1 MKATEDTSTTTA
13 IAGSE
18 SPIASDHHRLSRDEA
33 LDLCETRDISALSRR
48 ASELRDSAHQDII
61 TFSRNVFIP
70 LTKLCRDVCHYCTF
84 ANTPRPGQPAYLQID
99 EILAIAKKGAEAGC
113 TEALFTLG
121 DKPELRYDAARKALA
136 KLGHETTLSYLAEAA
151 RAVYEE
157 VGLLPHLNPGVMT
170 AEEIGAL
177 RGVSVS
183 MGIMLETISDR
194 LSEKGGPHFGSP
206 DKAPARR
213 LATIEAAGQQSVP
226 MTTGL
231 LIGIGET
238 RDERI
243 DALLAIRELHE
254 KFGHIQEVI
263 IQNFDPK
270 PGTKMENASP
280 ADESE
285 LIWTIAA
292 ARLVL
297 GAKMNIQTP
306 PNLNTGRLSRLINA
320 GINDWGGVSPVTP
333 DHVNP
338 NHDWPSVERLRR
350 ETERSGKIL
359 TERLAVYPAFATA
372 PQKWLDN
379 KTKPNT
385 LAYCDSTGFARED
398 SWEAGVS
405 EINDSENKTTF
416 GRFYS
421 DQGTSLDRVI
431 RQAEFGESLDET
443 SIVQLFEARGG
454 AVDEICAA
462 ANDMRAKAVGD
473 DITFVINR
481 NINYTN
487 ICEYKCAFCAF
498 SKGRTS
504 EQLRGKPYILDIDEI
519 ERRTSEA
526 WDRGATE
533 VCLQGG
539 IHPQYTGDTYLE
551 ICRAVRRAAPDIH
564 IHAFSPLEISH
575 GAKTSNVTI
584 AQFLEQLMS
593 AGLGSLPG
601 TAAEILDDEI
611 RKEICPDKLST
622 AEWLSIIKTAHRVGL
637 PTTSTIM
644 FGHVDHPRH
653 WARHLIR
660 LRNAQE
666 ETGGIT
672 EFVPLPFVAREAPIF
687 IKGNARLG
695 PTYREA
701 LLMHAI
707 ARLVLNS
714 VIPNIQTSWVKMG
727 PMGALDCLKSGAND
741 FGGVLMDESITRAA
755 GAKHGQQLSASR
767 MNDLIHQHKSAP
779 AAAQYALW
787 CAKGYKNCTGLC
799 SNGCETRQH
808 ANTIEVLTN

>member
-18 SPIASDHHRLSRDEA
+18 SPIASDHHRLSRAEA
-33 LDLCETRDISALSRR
+33 LVLCETRDISALSRR

-84 ANTPRPGQPAYLQID
+84 ANTPRPSQPAYLQID

-121 DKPELRYDAARKALA
+121 DKPELRYNAARKALA

-151 RAVYEE
+151 RVVYDE

-170 AEEIGAL
+170 ADEIGAL
-177 RGVSVS
+177 RDVSVS
-183 MGIMLETISDR
+183 MGIMLETVSDR

-238 RDERI
+238 REERI

-254 KFGHIQEVI
+254 KFGHIQEVL

-280 ADESE
+280 ADENE
-285 LIWTIAA
+285 LVWTIAA
-292 ARLVL
+292 ARIVL

-306 PNLNTGRLSRLINA
+306 PNLNTGRLSRLIDA
-320 GINDWGGVSPVTP
+320 GINDWGGVSPITP

-338 NHDWPSVERLRR
+338 NHDWPSVERLRH
-350 ETERSGKIL
+350 ETQRSGKIL
-359 TERLAVYPAFATA
+359 TERLAIYPAFATA

-379 KTKPNT
+379 KTKSKT

-398 SWEAGVS
+398 CWEAGVS
-405 EINDSENKTTF
+405 DTSDRENKSTYCRLSSYR
-416 GRFYS
+416 GAP
-421 DQGTSLDRVI
+421 LDRVMK
-431 RQAEFGESLDET
+431 QAESGEGLDET

-462 ANDMRAKAVGD
+462 ANGMRAKAVGD

-584 AQFLEQLMS
+584 AQFLERLTS

-707 ARLVLNS
+707 ARLVLNA

-727 PMGALDCLKSGAND
+727 PMGALECLKSGAND

-767 MNDLIHQHKSAP
+767 MGDLITSINRRPRQRNTLYGAP
-779 AAAQYALW
+779 KAIKTADDCAQ
-787 CAKGYKNCTGLC
+787 
-799 SNGCETRQH
+799 NGCETRQH
-808 ANTIEVLTN
+808 ADTIKVLTN

>member
-1 MKATEDTSTTTA
+1 MTATEDTAETITIGGGRSFLA
-13 IAGSE
+13 
-18 SPIASDHHRLSRDEA
+18 PDPYRLSRDEA
-33 LDLCETRDISALSRR
+33 LGLCETRDISALSRK
-48 ASELRDSAHQDII
+48 AGELRDSAHQGII
-61 TFSRNVFIP
+61 TFSRSVFIP

-84 ANTPRPGQPAYLQID
+84 ANTPHRDQPAYLEID
-99 EILAIAKKGAEAGC
+99 EVLAIAKKGAEAGC

-121 DKPELRYDAARKALA
+121 DKPELRYDAARKALET
-136 KLGHETTLSYLAEAA
+136 LGHETTLSYLAEAA
-151 RAVYEE
+151 RAVYDE

-170 AEEIGAL
+170 ADDIATL

-213 LATIEAAGQQSVP
+213 LETIEAAGRHSVP

-238 RDERI
+238 REERI
-243 DALLAIRELHE
+243 EALFAIRELHD
-254 KFGHIQEVI
+254 KYGHIQEVI

-270 PGTKMENASP
+270 PGTRMEKSSAAN
-280 ADESE
+280 ESE
-285 LIWTIAA
+285 LVWTIAA
-292 ARLVL
+292 ARMVL

-306 PNLNTGRLSRLINA
+306 PNLNAARLSKLIDA
-320 GINDWGGVSPVTP
+320 GINDWGGVSPITP

-338 NHDWPSVERLRR
+338 NHDWPSVELLRR

-359 TERLAVYPAFATA
+359 TERLAIYPAFVTA
-372 PQKWLDN
+372 PQKWLDK
-379 KTKPNT
+379 KTKSKT
-385 LAYCDSTGFARED
+385 LAYCDSVGFARDD

-405 EINDSENKTTF
+405 DINTCEKKTRLS
-416 GRFYS
+416 RFNS
-421 DQGTSLDRVI
+421 HQGAQLDLVI
-431 RQAEFGESLDET
+431 KQAESGEGLDET
-443 SIVQLFEARGG
+443 SIIQLFEARGG
-454 AVDEICAA
+454 AIDEICSA
-462 ANDMRAKAVGD
+462 ANNLRAKSVGD

-504 EQLRGKPYILDIDEI
+504 EQLRGKPYILDIEEI

-539 IHPQYTGDTYLE
+539 IHPQYTGDTYIE

-584 AQFLEQLMS
+584 AQFLEKLMS

-601 TAAEILDDEI
+601 TAAEILDDEV

-622 AEWLSIIKTAHRVGL
+622 AEWLKVVKTAHRLGL

-687 IKGNARLG
+687 LKGNARLG

-701 LLMHAI
+701 LLMHAV
-707 ARLVLNS
+707 ARLVLHT

-727 PMGALDCLKSGAND
+727 PMGALESLKSGAND

-767 MNDLIHQHKSAP
+767 MSDLIASINRRPRQRSTLYGTPKSIETAHGHAHQARETLGSDESIN
-779 AAAQYALW
+779 ALT
-787 CAKGYKNCTGLC
+787 K
-799 SNGCETRQH
+799 
-808 ANTIEVLTN
+808 

>member
-1 MKATEDTSTTTA
+1 MKATEGTSTATA
-13 IAGSE
+13 IVGNK
-18 SPIASDHHRLSRDEA
+18 SPLAPDHHRLSRAEA
-33 LDLCETRDISALSRR
+33 LVLCETRDISELCRK

-121 DKPELRYDAARKALA
+121 DKPELRYNAARKALA

-151 RAVYEE
+151 RVVYDE

-170 AEEIGAL
+170 ADEIGAL

-183 MGIMLETISDR
+183 MGIMLETVSDR

-213 LATIEAAGQQSVP
+213 LATIEAAGHQSVP

-238 RDERI
+238 REERI

-280 ADESE
+280 AEESE

-306 PNLNTGRLSRLINA
+306 PNLNKGRLSRLINA
-320 GINDWGGVSPVTP
+320 GINDWGGVSPITP

-338 NHDWPSVERLRR
+338 NHDWPSVERLWR
-350 ETERSGKIL
+350 ETEQSGKIL
-359 TERLAVYPAFATA
+359 TERLAIYPEFATDA
-372 PQKWLDN
+372 QKWLDK
-379 KTKPNT
+379 KTKPKT
-385 LAYCDSTGFARED
+385 LAYCDSSGFARED

-405 EINDSENKTTF
+405 DTIDRENKSTD
-416 GRFYS
+416 RRLS
-421 DQGTSLDRVI
+421 SCRGTQLDRII
-431 RQAEFGESLDET
+431 RQAESGEGLDET

-454 AVDEICAA
+454 AVDEICVA

-519 ERRTSEA
+519 ERRTTEA

-551 ICRAVRRAAPDIH
+551 ICRAVRRAAPGIH

-575 GAKTSNVTI
+575 GAETNNVTI

-601 TAAEILDDEI
+601 TAAEILDDEV
-611 RKEICPDKLST
+611 RKEICPDKLNT
-622 AEWLSIIKTAHRVGL
+622 EEWLTIVKTAHRVGL

-707 ARLVLNS
+707 ARLVLNP

-755 GAKHGQQLSASR
+755 GAKHGQQLSAAK
-767 MNDLIHQHKSAP
+767 MGDLITSINRRPRQRNTLYGAP
-779 AAAQYALW
+779 KAIKL
-787 CAKGYKNCTGLC
+787 
-799 SNGCETRQH
+799 H
-808 ANTIEVLTN
+808 TIVLKMDVKHGSTPTQLKY